1 MAKSAVFGHWFAGP
15 FMRAMRHIPVD
26 RWTGASAYRQA
37 RRALDAGEVIGV
49 FPEATISRSFLV
61 KRLKPGAAG
70 LAISRSAPLSPV
82 AVWGSHRIA
91 TVDGRRSLRRGKAV
105 MILLGE
111 PLQPIE
117 SETIPGLTERLH
129 TAMTSL
135 LDEAIDTY
143 PDVPHDDA
151 DRWWLPHDRGG
162 TAPPPEVAAALDRLR
177 AVLLPLVVYVV
188 AAVGLLAWAWSGL
201 DPAIRPLV
209 PFYVLLLIGT
219 AITSLA
225 LDRRAGIGGLMFLVS
240 DAFIALGEADRM
252 DKDAAWHGL
261 VVMALYIGSIFLLS
275 AGILNREAATRR
287 AAQDG
292 FDPTVRTDCW
302 PRLPA

>member
-1 MAKSAVFGHWFAGP
+1 MTAVKSPWILSFGVLAVVHLVLNAADVTPWDSITKCLLAPLLVAWVVQLDGP
-15 FMRAMRHIPVD
+15 RLLVL
-26 RWTGASAYRQA
+26 
-37 RRALDAGEVIGV
+37 ALV
-49 FPEATISRSFLV
+49 FCFLGD
-61 KRLKPGAAG
+61 LFLELDDLFAAG
-70 LAISRSAPLSPV
+70 MAAFAAGHVCFIV
-82 AVWGSHRIA
+82 FFVQ
-91 TVDGRRSLRRGKAV
+91 RG
-105 MILLGE
+105 
-111 PLQPIE
+111 
-117 SETIPGLTERLH
+117 
-129 TAMTSL
+129 
-135 LDEAIDTY
+135 
-143 PDVPHDDA
+143 
-151 DRWWLPHDRGG
+151 
-162 TAPPPEVAAALDRLR
+162 ALDRLR
-177 AVLLPLVVYVV
+177 SVLLPLVVYVV

-261 VVMALYIGSIFLLS
+261 VVMGLYIGSIFLLS
-275 AGILNREAATRR
+275 AGILNREAASRR

-302 PRLPA
+302 PRLPASSRHAR